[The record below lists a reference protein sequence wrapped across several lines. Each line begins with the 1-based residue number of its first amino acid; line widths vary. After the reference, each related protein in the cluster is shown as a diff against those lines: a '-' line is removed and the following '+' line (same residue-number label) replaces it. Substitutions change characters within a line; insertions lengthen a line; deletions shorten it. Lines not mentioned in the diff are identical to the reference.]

1 MLYVSDILLQHK
13 DISTFKELIDV
24 VRERAKEERFFRMDI
39 KPPFPDTP
47 QNWEMVLEGAFTGL
61 LSDD

>member
-13 DISTFKELIDV
+13 DINTFTELIEV
-24 VRERAKEERFFRMDI
+24 VKERAKEERFFRMDI